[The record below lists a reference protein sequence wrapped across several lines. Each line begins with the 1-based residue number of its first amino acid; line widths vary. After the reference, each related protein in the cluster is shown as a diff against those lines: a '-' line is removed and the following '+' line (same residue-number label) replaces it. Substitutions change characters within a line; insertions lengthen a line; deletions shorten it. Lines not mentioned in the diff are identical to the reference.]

1 MRGVDAEA
9 VADQAERI
17 ERDGYTVVADAID
30 ADLVDALNDD
40 LLRLEQTSGTQ
51 PAVNSFEGPQA
62 RRLYDLLADRSH
74 LFDNTG

>member
-30 ADLVDALNDD
+30 ADVVDALNDD
-40 LLRLEQTSGTQ
+40 LLRLEQTTGTQ
-51 PAVNSFEGPQA
+51 PAADSFGGHQA
-62 RRLYDLLADRSH
+62 GRLYDLLADRSH
-74 LFDNTG
+74 LFDTTG